1 MQLAAQRAVHIAR
14 VLHRLKLV
22 NQAIGGHEELSKEE
36 HKLKKGTKRDQ
47 PQAAVRQAVLIAHH
61 QPLKV
66 QPDENLRSRREI
78 HRIAVTISST
88 PLHQHPPASVEVPGV
103 VGAVEVDEEGADH
116 CLADDAPHDGSREA
130 NSTTTAA
137 AALVDVHAGLV
148 SIKEN
153 LHGEDGRYWNVQD
166 HVEEEVA
173 TVEDNALEDE
183 LVEEAGVL
191 AQQTDQLRLFLLLC
205 PLF

>member
-1 MQLAAQRAVHIAR
+1 M
-14 VLHRLKLV
+14 
-22 NQAIGGHEELSKEE
+22 NQTVGGHEELSKEE

-130 NSTTTAA
+130 NSTAAA
-137 AALVDVHAGLV
+137 AALVDVHTLV

-153 LHGEDGRYWNVQD
+153 FHREDGSYRNVQD
-166 HVEEEVA
+166 HVQQKISA
-173 TVEDNALEDE
+173 VEDNALEDE

-191 AQQTDQLRLFLLLC
+191 AQQTDQLRLF
-205 PLF
+205 PAF